1 MTAHHI
7 QHLIAEALAATGCR
21 DTSIRIA
28 AALGEVPVAE
38 VRRIAG
44 AA

>member
-7 QHLIAEALAATGCR
+7 QHLIAEAYEATGCR

-44 AA
+44 VA